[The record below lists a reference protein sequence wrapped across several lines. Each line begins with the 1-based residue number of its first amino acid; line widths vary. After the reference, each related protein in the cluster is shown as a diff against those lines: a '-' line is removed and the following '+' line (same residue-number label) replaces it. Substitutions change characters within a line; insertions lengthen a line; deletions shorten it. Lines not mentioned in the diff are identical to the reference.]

1 MNIMDNTNYQQII
14 FELIAI
20 QKWDG
25 VEDILKTK
33 IDPDIRDSAGN
44 YLIHILIY
52 NNQIKLLN
60 LLLKLEPRLDILDPD
75 GKQICYLPLRY
86 NQVNILEALLKYNEI
101 NYGIDITN
109 FRDSNQLSP
118 LFYAINF
125 NSYDGV
131 KLLLDYG
138 ARLNTFDKN
147 RNSVLHIACVKSK
160 FDFVKLFLSYYPD
173 MIKTINIE
181 KQTLLHSSI
190 IGNNN
195 KIIKLILQNDDE
207 KKYLLNSQDKDDR
220 TPLMYAIELERHEI
234 LNELVDTSMYL
245 QDANGNTHYHI
256 ALKFN
261 INLDTVKLP
270 NISDKLIAQ
279 ITDIDGNTIL
289 HLLLLK
295 NKRYYFPNILKISS
309 FLIQNNENNT
319 VLHLL
324 LQENWQKYKDIIEKQ
339 KLSIYLKNK
348 NNISPYDILISNKLY
363 QSFLPIVIDAYYNQL
378 IINSEKEYITEWEN
392 KCSLKKLKKNE
403 CETLIIKNINNG
415 ISYPQKKKNYC
426 IDIKKK
432 NITKSTYLG
441 ITVDIISGL
450 LLLKE
455 LIKNKEKF
463 NTSLNFKNITNNSK
477 LSNYYTVNR
486 IIRNDFLNFE
496 IIWTYQTIFF
506 PDGLDT
512 IFTSFLNSKNRYF
525 VIPIGI
531 ELAQGSHANI
541 LIYDKKLL
549 LLERFEPDGS
559 NTPNDFNYFP
569 DDLDTYIYQY
579 FIKLDT
585 QFKYVTPKEGSP
597 RISFQRY
604 ESIESHTRIS
614 DPRGYCGAWCAWY
627 SYQRLNSGLS
637 MKKLIPKL
645 LQKIRGNNLLFK
657 QVIRNYANLMSSIR
671 DKIFKVSKIDLEDW
685 FSSVSNE
692 KLDELSKNIQKMN

>member
-1 MNIMDNTNYQQII
+1 MNSMNYQQII

-25 VEDILKTK
+25 VEEILKTK

-52 NNQIKLLN
+52 NNQIDLLN

-86 NQVNILEALLKYNEI
+86 NQINILKILLKYNEI

-118 LFYAINF
+118 LFYALSF
-125 NSYDGV
+125 NSHDGV

-147 RNSVLHIACVKSK
+147 RNTVLHIACLKSK
-160 FDFVKLFLSYYPD
+160 YEFVKLFLNYYPD
-173 MIKTINIE
+173 MIRSINLE
-181 KQTLLHSSI
+181 KQTILHTSI

-195 KIIKLILQNDDE
+195 KIIKLILQNEDE
-207 KKYLLNSQDKDDR
+207 KKYLLNSQDKNDR
-220 TPLMYAIELERHEI
+220 TALMYALELQLNDI
-234 LNELVDTSMYL
+234 INELIDTSMDL
-245 QDANGNTHYHI
+245 QDGNGNTHYHI
-256 ALKFN
+256 AIKFN
-261 INLDTVKLP
+261 IDLDTIKLP
-270 NISDKLIAQ
+270 NITNKSIALK
-279 ITDIDGNTIL
+279 TDIDGNTIL

-295 NKRYYFPNILKISS
+295 NKKYYFPDILKISS

-324 LQENWQKYKDIIEKQ
+324 LQNDWTNYKNIIENQ
-339 KLSIYLKNK
+339 KFSLFLKNK
-348 NNISPYDILISNKLY
+348 SGVSPYDILTSKKLY
-363 QSFLPIVIDAYYNQL
+363 DSFLPIAVSAYYNQL
-378 IINSEKEYITEWEN
+378 ILQSNKEYMTEWEN
-392 KCSLKKLKKNE
+392 KCSIKKLNKID
-403 CETLIIKNINNG
+403 CEIEIKNNIKNG

-426 IDIKKK
+426 IDINKKS
-432 NITKSTYLG
+432 ISLSSYLG
-441 ITVDIISGL
+441 ITIDIIGGL
-450 LLLKE
+450 ILLKE
-455 LIKNKEKF
+455 LIKNREKF
-463 NTSLNFKNITNNSK
+463 KTSLNLDNIITNTK
-477 LSNYYTVNR
+477 LTNYYINNR
-486 IIRNDFLNFE
+486 IIRNDLVNFE
-496 IIWTYQTIFF
+496 IIWSFQTIFF
-506 PDGLDT
+506 PDTLDT
-512 IFTSFLNSKNRYF
+512 YFLSFLSSKDRYF
-525 VIPIGI
+525 IIPIGI
-531 ELAQGSHANI
+531 ELSQGSHANI
-541 LIYDKKLL
+541 LIYDKELS

-569 DDLDTYIYQY
+569 DELDTYIYQY

-585 QFKYVTPKEGSP
+585 KFSYISPKEGSP

-604 ESIESHTRIS
+604 ESLESQTRIS
-614 DPRGYCGAWCAWY
+614 DPRGYCGAWCSWY
-627 SYQRLNSGLS
+627 AYQRINSGLS

-671 DKIFKVSKIDLEDW
+671 DKIFKESKLELEDW
-685 FSSVSNE
+685 FSSVSNDI
-692 KLDELSKNIQKMN
+692 LIELSMNIKKLI

>member
-1 MNIMDNTNYQQII
+1 MNSMNYQQII

-25 VEDILKTK
+25 VEEILKTK

-52 NNQIKLLN
+52 NNQIDLLN

-86 NQVNILEALLKYNEI
+86 NQINILKILLKYNEI

-118 LFYAINF
+118 LFYALSF
-125 NSYDGV
+125 NSHDGV

-147 RNSVLHIACVKSK
+147 RNTVLHIACLKSK
-160 FDFVKLFLSYYPD
+160 YEFVKLFLNYYPD
-173 MIKTINIE
+173 MIRSINLE
-181 KQTLLHSSI
+181 KQTILHTSI

-195 KIIKLILQNDDE
+195 KIIKLILQNEDE
-207 KKYLLNSQDKDDR
+207 KKYLLNSQDKNDR
-220 TPLMYAIELERHEI
+220 TALMYALELQLNDI
-234 LNELVDTSMYL
+234 INELIDTSMDL
-245 QDANGNTHYHI
+245 QDGNGNTHYHI
-256 ALKFN
+256 AIKFN
-261 INLDTVKLP
+261 IDLDTIKLP
-270 NISDKLIAQ
+270 NITNKSIALK
-279 ITDIDGNTIL
+279 TDIDGNTIL

-295 NKRYYFPNILKISS
+295 NKKYYFPDILKISS

-324 LQENWQKYKDIIEKQ
+324 LQNDWTNYKNIIENQ
-339 KLSIYLKNK
+339 KFSLFLKNK
-348 NNISPYDILISNKLY
+348 SGVSPYDILTSKKLY
-363 QSFLPIVIDAYYNQL
+363 DSFLPIAVSAYYNQL
-378 IINSEKEYITEWEN
+378 ILQSNKEYMTEWEN
-392 KCSLKKLKKNE
+392 KCSIKKLNKID
-403 CETLIIKNINNG
+403 CEIEIKNNIKNG

-426 IDIKKK
+426 IDINKK
-432 NITKSTYLG
+432 NISLSSYLG
-441 ITVDIISGL
+441 ITIDIIGGL
-450 LLLKE
+450 ILLKE
-455 LIKNKEKF
+455 LIKNREKF
-463 NTSLNFKNITNNSK
+463 KTSLNLDNIITNTK
-477 LSNYYTVNR
+477 LTNYYINNR
-486 IIRNDFLNFE
+486 IIRNDLVNFE
-496 IIWTYQTIFF
+496 IIWSFQTIFF
-506 PDGLDT
+506 PDTLDT
-512 IFTSFLNSKNRYF
+512 YFLSFLSSKDRYF
-525 VIPIGI
+525 IIPIGI
-531 ELAQGSHANI
+531 ELSQGSHANI
-541 LIYDKKLL
+541 LIYDKELS

-569 DDLDTYIYQY
+569 DELDTYIYQY

-585 QFKYVTPKEGSP
+585 KFSYISPKEGSP

-604 ESIESHTRIS
+604 ESLESQTRIS
-614 DPRGYCGAWCAWY
+614 DPRGYCGAWCSWY
-627 SYQRLNSGLS
+627 AYQRINSGLS

-671 DKIFKVSKIDLEDW
+671 DKIFKESKLELEDW
-685 FSSVSNE
+685 FSSVSNDI
-692 KLDELSKNIQKMN
+692 LIELSMNIKKLI

>member
-1 MNIMDNTNYQQII
+1 MNSMNYQQII

-25 VEDILKTK
+25 VEEILKTK

-52 NNQIKLLN
+52 NNQIDLLN

-86 NQVNILEALLKYNEI
+86 NQINILKILLKYNEI

-118 LFYAINF
+118 LFYALSF
-125 NSYDGV
+125 NSHDGV

-147 RNSVLHIACVKSK
+147 RNTVLHIACLKSK
-160 FDFVKLFLSYYPD
+160 YEFVKLFLNYYPD
-173 MIKTINIE
+173 MIRSINLE
-181 KQTLLHSSI
+181 KQTILHTSI

-195 KIIKLILQNDDE
+195 KIIKLILQNEDE
-207 KKYLLNSQDKDDR
+207 KKYLLNSQDKNDR
-220 TPLMYAIELERHEI
+220 TALMYALELQLNDI
-234 LNELVDTSMYL
+234 INELIDTSMDL
-245 QDANGNTHYHI
+245 QDGNGNTHYHI
-256 ALKFN
+256 AIKFN
-261 INLDTVKLP
+261 IDLDTIKLP
-270 NISDKLIAQ
+270 NLTNKLIALK
-279 ITDIDGNTIL
+279 TDIDGNTIL

-295 NKRYYFPNILKISS
+295 NKKYYFPDILKISS

-324 LQENWQKYKDIIEKQ
+324 LQNDWTNYKNIIENQ
-339 KLSIYLKNK
+339 KFSLFLKNK
-348 NNISPYDILISNKLY
+348 SGVSPYDILTSKKLY
-363 QSFLPIVIDAYYNQL
+363 DSFLPIAVSAYYNQL
-378 IINSEKEYITEWEN
+378 ILQSNKEYMTEWEN
-392 KCSLKKLKKNE
+392 KCSIKKLNKIE
-403 CETLIIKNINNG
+403 CEIEIKNNIKNG

-426 IDIKKK
+426 IDINKKS
-432 NITKSTYLG
+432 ISLSSYLG
-441 ITVDIISGL
+441 ITIDIIGGL
-450 LLLKE
+450 ILLKE
-455 LIKNKEKF
+455 LIKNREKF
-463 NTSLNFKNITNNSK
+463 KTSLNLDNIITNTK
-477 LSNYYTVNR
+477 LTNYYINNR
-486 IIRNDFLNFE
+486 IIRNDLVNFE
-496 IIWTYQTIFF
+496 IIWSFQTIFF
-506 PDGLDT
+506 PDTLDT
-512 IFTSFLNSKNRYF
+512 YFLSFLSSKDRYF
-525 VIPIGI
+525 IIPIGI
-531 ELAQGSHANI
+531 ELSQGSHANI
-541 LIYDKKLL
+541 LIYDKELS

-569 DDLDTYIYQY
+569 DELDTYIYQY

-585 QFKYVTPKEGSP
+585 KFSYISPKEGSP

-604 ESIESHTRIS
+604 ESLESQTRIS
-614 DPRGYCGAWCAWY
+614 DPRGYCGAWCSWY
-627 SYQRLNSGLS
+627 AYQRINSGLS

-671 DKIFKVSKIDLEDW
+671 DKIFKESKLELEDW
-685 FSSVSNE
+685 FSSVSND
-692 KLDELSKNIQKMN
+692 KLIELSKNIKKLI